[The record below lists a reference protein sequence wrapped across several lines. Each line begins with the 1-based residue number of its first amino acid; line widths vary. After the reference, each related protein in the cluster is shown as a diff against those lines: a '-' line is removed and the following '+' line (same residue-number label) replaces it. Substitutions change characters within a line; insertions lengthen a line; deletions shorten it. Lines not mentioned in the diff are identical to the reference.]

1 MGSAAGRCRAGDS
14 TRSRLILTQPLK
26 DKYFPSLGFEDRWFV
41 WEVIA
46 EDTGGGRESEKEG
59 KGVQRE
65 VPHGFPPWATGAQFL
80 GSSEVSGEHT
90 SEPSHLRG
98 AGVFRHWAL
107 GPAVC
112 VGRESPP
119 GKELQVPAG
128 GRGPHHGDTQGRGA
142 VGGALVGGLLRC
154 LPPVTDE
161 DAETQWLSKLP

>member
-119 GKELQVPAG
+119 AKSCRCRQVAG
-128 GRGPHHGDTQGRGA
+128 AHIMEMLRAEGLWVGP
-142 VGGALVGGLLRC
+142 
-154 LPPVTDE
+154 
-161 DAETQWLSKLP
+161 S